1 MSVRFRILTLSWKIF
16 NPSCCISG
24 TSTGSFKATISYT
37 QTPKAQM
44 SVCTKQYFQIN
55 TMLIWINLYGLT
67 FLQRITEYLKSFR
80 KFARLLNR
88 VFIWYHIS
96 FTSRPC
102 DYSGIT
108 AMKWV
113 IYSKH
118 LHILS
123 FFCGEY
129 GILFMLSYLISIINF
144 CRKKIT
150 YFSMLYFSLLFV
162 SSNLCFELHFW
173 KKIKFTLSRND
184 ALESSACQVKILF
197 KSQWIE

>member
-1 MSVRFRILTLSWKIF
+1 MSFIYMILTSSWVVF
-16 NPSCCISG
+16 NTSCCISG
-24 TSTGSFKATISYT
+24 TSAGRLIATISYT

-55 TMLIWINLYGLT
+55 TMFIWINLYGLT
-67 FLQRITEYLKSFR
+67 FLQRITEYLKSIR

-88 VFIWYHIS
+88 VFIWSARYHIS
-96 FTSRPC
+96 FTSRSC

-118 LHILS
+118 LHIFS

-129 GILFMLSYLISIINF
+129 FIYVILLN
-144 CRKKIT
+144 
-150 YFSMLYFSLLFV
+150 
-162 SSNLCFELHFW
+162 
-173 KKIKFTLSRND
+173 
-184 ALESSACQVKILF
+184 
-197 KSQWIE
+197 